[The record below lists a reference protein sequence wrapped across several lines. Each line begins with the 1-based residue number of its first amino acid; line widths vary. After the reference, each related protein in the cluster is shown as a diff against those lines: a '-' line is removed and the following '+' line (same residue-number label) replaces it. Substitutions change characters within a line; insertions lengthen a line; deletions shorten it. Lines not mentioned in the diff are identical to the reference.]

1 MINMSTEEGQIA
13 DRQLG
18 EASQAMEDDGPV
30 IEITEEQKFVDD
42 GELLEVLVWRLWV
55 STLGTLYIP
64 PQHIASLVFKS
75 NIQIF

>member
-42 GELLEVLVWRLWV
+42 GELFGDCGFQHLVHCISLLN
-55 STLGTLYIP
+55 TL
-64 PQHIASLVFKS
+64 LV
-75 NIQIF
+75 